1 MDSCSQHIEII
12 VPYVRE
18 LLLLI
23 NTKTGGR
30 KMDYSKMSDSEL
42 ARIMVNY
49 IGRVEN
55 LQDIIGR
62 YLDGNNTISS
72 LRIQQEYANL
82 KEELRQDAHYIK
94 LKRNYQG
101 SDLYRGAFAPSIS
114 EAAACGFCVP
124 VNGKVNFKMYST
136 VSDVHYK
143 LTKYCS
149 FDEWGTFL

>member
-1 MDSCSQHIEII
+1 MDICSQHRESIM
-12 VPYVRE
+12 PYVKE
-18 LLLLI
+18 LLLI

-49 IGRVEN
+49 IGRVKN

-82 KEELRQDAHYIK
+82 KEELRQDAHDIK

-101 SDLYRGAFAPSIS
+101 SELYRGAFAPSIS
-114 EAAACGFCVP
+114 EAAASGFCVP
-124 VNGKVNFKMYST
+124 VNGRVNFKMYST
-136 VSDVHYK
+136 VSDALYK
-143 LTKYCS
+143 LTKYYS

>member
-1 MDSCSQHIEII
+1 M
-12 VPYVRE
+12 
-18 LLLLI
+18 
-23 NTKTGGR
+23 GGR
-30 KMDYSKMSDSEL
+30 KMDYSKMLDSEL

-49 IGRVEN
+49 IGRVKN

-82 KEELRQDAHYIK
+82 KEELRQDAHDIK

-101 SDLYRGAFAPSIS
+101 SELYRGAFAPSIS
-114 EAAACGFCVP
+114 EAAASGFCVP
-124 VNGKVNFKMYST
+124 VNGRVNFKMYST
-136 VSDVHYK
+136 VSDALYK
-143 LTKYCS
+143 LTKYYS